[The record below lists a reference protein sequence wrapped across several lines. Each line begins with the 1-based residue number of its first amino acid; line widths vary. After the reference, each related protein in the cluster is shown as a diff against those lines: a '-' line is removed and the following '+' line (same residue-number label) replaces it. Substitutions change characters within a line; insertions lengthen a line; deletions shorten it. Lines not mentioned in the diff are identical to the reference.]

1 MSDIRLTNEK
11 MLTFTGHEKVG
22 TLKAAEKL
30 TEFGERQ
37 NIANEALAANVND
50 LIKRVCALEDKE
62 IQNKDIMRK
71 IAGELTAFKRDLD
84 RVRLTSKLN
93 TSSIERLDNAIKAL
107 SAAGGETSAEESGG
121 EKEEEKAE

>member
-37 NIANEALAANVND
+37 NAANEALAANVND
-50 LIKRVCALEDKE
+50 LIKRVCALEDQQINNAE
-62 IQNKDIMRK
+62 VMRK
-71 IAGELTAFKRDLD
+71 IANELTAVRKELD
-84 RVRLTSKLN
+84 RVRLTEKLN
-93 TSSIERLDNAIKAL
+93 SGAIERLDKAMRL
-107 SAAGGETSAEESGG
+107 AQGDTES
-121 EKEEEKAE
+121 